1 MDLSPLRWQSEALD
15 AWIDAGRRGI
25 VAVVTGGGKTVF
37 ALLAF
42 AEFRAQEP
50 QARLLVLVP
59 TAALLD
65 QWVVNITDLEVAVP
79 EDIATYS
86 GAGRASQ
93 PRRVNVALINTAR
106 TWASSI
112 TAEGPWMLVV
122 DECHRA
128 ASPANSR
135 ALVSCEAS
143 LGLSATPERQYDD
156 GFERH
161 LVPTLGPVIY
171 EYSYRAALADG
182 VVAPFEL
189 HNFEFELASSEKA
202 EYDRLSRRIAQR
214 TSNRPDEDPRSRAET
229 ATERLLFARARVVQ
243 SARLRVPSAVAL
255 VERFSG
261 RALVFHERI
270 DGAEA
275 ISRLLDL
282 RGHRVAT
289 YHSQLSVSFRQRN
302 LRLFKRGEIDVLV
315 TCRALDEGLNVP
327 DAETAIIASSTK
339 STRQRIQ
346 RLGRVLRARPEKL
359 ARVATLYATPSERSL
374 LIKEARNLEDVTAV
388 RWYSIEQRAQP

>member
-1 MDLSPLRWQSEALD
+1 
-15 AWIDAGRRGI
+15 
-25 VAVVTGGGKTVF
+25 
-37 ALLAF
+37 
-42 AEFRAQEP
+42 
-50 QARLLVLVP
+50 
-59 TAALLD
+59 
-65 QWVVNITDLEVAVP
+65 
-79 EDIATYS
+79 
-86 GAGRASQ
+86 
-93 PRRVNVALINTAR
+93 
-106 TWASSI
+106 
-112 TAEGPWMLVV
+112 MLVV

-135 ALVSCEAS
+135 ALVPCAAS

-161 LVPTLGPVIY
+161 LVPALGPLIY
-171 EYSYRAALADG
+171 EYNYRAALADG

-189 HNFEFELASSEKA
+189 HNFEFKLSSGEEA
-202 EYDRLSRRIAQR
+202 EYNRLSRRIAQR
-214 TSNRPDEDPRSRAET
+214 ASRLRDEDTPGITEIAP
-229 ATERLLFARARVVQ
+229 ERLLFARARIVQ
-243 SARLRVPSAVAL
+243 SAKLRVPSAVAL
-255 VERFSG
+255 VERFRG

-270 DGAEA
+270 EGAEA

-289 YHSQLSVSFRQRN
+289 YHSRLSVSFRQRN

-346 RLGRVLRARPEKL
+346 RLGRVLRATPGKL
-359 ARVATLYATPSERSL
+359 ARVATLSATASEKAL
-374 LIKEARNLEDVTAV
+374 LKKEAANLEDVAAV
-388 RWYSIEQRAQP
+388 RWYSIERRVEQ